1 MKKSLYILMLAALFV
16 GCRRDGK
23 DEQAGPLVFFET
35 RVGETGTLP
44 QREGEAFGVFG
55 YHSSDES
62 LAHVFTGYDD
72 NIAKVAWNA
81 DDGAFS
87 YDKLAR
93 WSDGTYSFYAYYPYA
108 YKNQER
114 LAVIDNVRHKTLHF
128 VQPVEL
134 DDMVDLMT
142 ASAEAVVKTPESVRL
157 QFDSRLFGVDVVIA
171 SYDDMNLDT
180 PAVTILDV
188 EIDFIDVPQSLDLD
202 IDGTGYTAADEKVD
216 INADLL
222 ASSEGLLL
230 EAGME
235 YNFTKESGNSFFLI
249 PDEGIKYSIAIEYID
264 EEGETDVYTYPEDGD
279 WASFEDVVAP
289 GERYTIVL
297 NSSSGTSYPFTAS
310 LVADW
315 EDKVDIDND
324 FN

>member
-1 MKKSLYILMLAALFV
+1 MLAALFV

-202 IDGTGYTAADEKVD
+202 IDGTGYTAAAEKVD